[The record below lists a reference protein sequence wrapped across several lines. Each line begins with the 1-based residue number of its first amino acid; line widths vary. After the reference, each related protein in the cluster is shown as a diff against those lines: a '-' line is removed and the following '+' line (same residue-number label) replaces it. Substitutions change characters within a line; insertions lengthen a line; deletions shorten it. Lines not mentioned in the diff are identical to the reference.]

1 MACTNHTKRVRF
13 CGNNRHGGFVRNFSN
28 HVVGCLGPSRP
39 IDGVLLE
46 HHIDVQSQGKK
57 RPFPLRP
64 DGPCGHGRTTMPD
77 ESLPP
82 TARRRCCPAGR
93 RKSKAMGGQGRIVAH
108 ELVGPTQAGLVIDHL
123 GHLQR
128 HGARKTGQSRRMC
141 QHCVQL
147 HGVQRLRLRCWRLC
161 TRWLPILGLL
171 QLGKGRGH
179 DRLRQALAQMRA
191 WSDAGMG

>member
-13 CGNNRHGGFVRNFSN
+13 CGINGHGGFVRNFSN

-82 TARRRCCPAGR
+82 AARRRCCPAGR
-93 RKSKAMGGQGRIVAH
+93 RKSNAMGGQGRIVAMSWLARH
-108 ELVGPTQAGLVIDHL
+108 RLGSSWTSSVISNAT
-123 GHLQR
+123 
-128 HGARKTGQSRRMC
+128 ARGR
-141 QHCVQL
+141 
-147 HGVQRLRLRCWRLC
+147 
-161 TRWLPILGLL
+161 
-171 QLGKGRGH
+171 LGK
-179 DRLRQALAQMRA
+179 A
-191 WSDAGMG
+191 AGCASIAFSSMGYSASG